1 MVSPAS
7 PEFQERLDAHVR
19 EMVAFHFSDE
29 TGSPFWL
36 DFKKKLDFDPRDRI
50 RGFADLSCLG
60 FFQDE
65 WLRCREPRVFVPKA
79 FKDKPIY
86 VFETG
91 GSTGIPKSRIN
102 IEDFRLDYTAFSATL
117 PDKFFPK
124 GADWLDARAL
134 RARAGCGSPSST
146 SPRSAAASA
155 TWSISTRVS

>member
-65 WLRCREPRVFVPKA
+65 WLRDLQPEVWVPAAFKGKPFNIFETGVDFREPR
-79 FKDKPIY
+79 KPAPPD
-86 VFETG
+86 VAQD
-91 GSTGIPKSRIN
+91 N
-102 IEDFRLDYTAFSATL
+102 AL
-117 PDKFFPK
+117 P
-124 GADWLDARAL
+124 WRSVMVMMVLLNDA
-134 RARAGCGSPSST
+134 
-146 SPRSAAASA
+146 
-155 TWSISTRVS
+155 